1 MTDIAIR
8 IKSTYDGAGTA
19 SARKDVDALAK
30 AAQGAGGAK
39 PSTAGY
45 DQIAA
50 QARTAAQAVAGL
62 STEEQ
67 KAARSAEQLA
77 QAQARTAQASAQ
89 ASAAQN
95 RQEVSA
101 LRLAQAQEK
110 AANAAKTSSGYF
122 QQMGAAFS
130 GSIMGIVGPAAVA
143 ATAIEALKGAADLT
157 VAGAQAQQTRAA
169 FEQLAQAAG
178 TTGNALMTAMRKAS
192 GGEISDLNLQ
202 LAANKANL
210 LGVANSAEQL
220 GTLMEIARDR
230 AQKMGISTTQAFND
244 LVTGLGRGSA
254 LILDNLGITVS
265 VTEANA
271 TYAASLG
278 KTASALSDA
287 EKKQALINAVLS
299 QGQASLAATG
309 GAVEGPATAFARLA
323 TAADNAKT
331 ALGGFLATST
341 AGMAG
346 DLADVINGVTADLQG
361 GQTEQ
366 SLAAMAEGALNLT
379 RALSGLPPVSSE
391 AAAAQGALVGEIGA
405 YLGVVSSAT
414 AATQAQ
420 AGATMVASDAEDR
433 RATSLRGSI
442 IAQQEAAAAA
452 IAETAAKEA
461 STAQSQLLEAQIKM
475 VADAY
480 IALNPN
486 ISAAGVAS
494 DVAAGR
500 IDAAVG
506 TYINMALATAKA
518 RAELAAIQ
526 AQAGMAGGAVEG
538 RSERDT
544 PADRAAAAAAGAQAA
559 RERADALATAKS
571 QQVLATGTTKAKI
584 AEYQRQYDAAVAAH
598 GKESAEAVR
607 AQTNLLQ
614 AQQTGE
620 RGRASSAASSGGRL
634 AKIEQD
640 TQGKIQKIVQDTQE
654 KLLAIDKR
662 IAAERAAAMRK
673 LQNDMAQ
680 SSADRR
686 AGNEADDLDLVGVK
700 DPKEAARLNDR
711 ERAQAAARQRDQQA
725 RDEAN
730 ANMAAGDAE
739 TAQKIYDARQDQI
752 SKQQALDESYYARQ
766 RELAGDP
773 AALEALQQQ
782 YDEATRA
789 ISEATDQRIAFA
801 QAEAEQKKQAVE
813 DEKAAV
819 IAAAQA
825 QADAVIAA
833 AERSASSVKG
843 SIASAKVSAVADLQ
857 AIGSAVDAIPSSK
870 TVTVTVTSNASGGT
884 STGAAGRADGAY
896 AGGGSFVTSGTTNI
910 TVGDN
915 PGGRELVTVTP
926 LSGSGTTRPVPG
938 GIAMAGGG
946 SVVVD
951 AGDGYTTPVAGGD
964 SGGGGGKGK
973 GKAGKGSQ
981 AAADIKAQIDEQR
994 NVIQLLSDMIALR
1007 HDMQEELENGTPFNV
1022 GFAQALARRAAEF
1035 AVFVREALP
1044 KATKDESEGYSRAAD
1059 NSRDSISVLS
1069 DLIQLRKDMSD
1080 FEDVNPFDVAFV
1092 ERLAVTGR
1100 RIVEIAQS
1108 QLIPTTEAEAD
1119 RMQRWAD
1126 LNGSVVG
1133 LIKDAASLNAEMFS
1147 DYVPPSDAELN
1158 AIVHDANRIAQ
1169 RFVAAAQTYDTKG
1182 LEGAKQFSDAV
1193 GGTFSAYKDGLLFFE
1208 ALNSGDFALKESNL
1222 TTFERATEKT
1232 MDVAARLGAKARKI
1246 PANDLAALGHTTQL
1260 LSAQSEALIKL
1271 AAVPFGDLPGAARNL
1286 DRQGGL
1292 VLGGAAPIINV
1303 YPAPGMNV
1311 EQLATLVAQKIQRR
1325 TGAHR

>member
-8 IKSTYDGAGTA
+8 IKSSYDGAGTA
-19 SARKDVDALAK
+19 SARKDIDALAK
-30 AAQGAGGAK
+30 AAQGAGAGK

-62 STEEQ
+62 SAEEQ

-77 QAQARTAQASAQ
+77 QAQARTAQSVAQ
-89 ASAAQN
+89 ASAAES
-95 RQEVSA
+95 RAEKAA
-101 LRLAQAQEK
+101 LQLAQAQQK
-110 AANAAKTSSGYF
+110 AAQAAQQSGGYF

-130 GSIMGIVGPAAVA
+130 SSIMGIVGPAAVA

-309 GAVEGPATAFARLA
+309 GAVETAATSFARLGV
-323 TAADNAKT
+323 AAENAKT

-379 RALSGLPPVSSE
+379 RALSGLPPVSGDV
-391 AAAAQGALVGEIGA
+391 AAAQGALVGQLGA
-405 YLGVVSSAT
+405 LLGVTVAATGAVTQQTGAQMQAADAAERAAGSTQVLSSALDT
-414 AATQAQ
+414 ELQKKIESQMAGAALADTQARLEADSRLAAQGLLGAGDQ
-420 AGATMVASDAEDR
+420 AAILAAKYGIAADAARFLIQQQQALANKAAMAEQRAGERNPGTSGAA
-433 RATSLRGSI
+433 
-442 IAQQEAAAAA
+442 EAAAQ
-452 IAETAAKEA
+452 EEA
-461 STAQSQLLEAQIKM
+461 RLQTIYRRLA
-475 VADAY
+475 
-480 IALNPN
+480 N
-486 ISAAGVAS
+486 AG
-494 DVAAGR
+494 
-500 IDAAVG
+500 
-506 TYINMALATAKA
+506 
-518 RAELAAIQ
+518 Q
-526 AQAGMAGGAVEG
+526 
-538 RSERDT
+538 
-544 PADRAAAAAAGAQAA
+544 AAGAG
-559 RERADALATAKS
+559 RVATAG
-571 QQVLATGTTKAKI
+571 GT
-584 AEYQRQYDAAVAAH
+584 
-598 GKESAEAVR
+598 
-607 AQTNLLQ
+607 
-614 AQQTGE
+614 
-620 RGRASSAASSGGRL
+620 GRALVST
-634 AKIEQD
+634 EQD
-640 TQGKIQKIVQDTQE
+640 TQGKLQKIVQDSQE
-654 KLLAIDKR
+654 RIAAIDKR

-730 ANMAAGDAE
+730 ANMAAGNAE

-857 AIGSAVDAIPSSK
+857 AIGSAVNAIPSSK

-951 AGDGYTTPVAGGD
+951 AGDGYTTPVAGQG
-964 SGGGGGKGK
+964 SGSKAKKKGK
-973 GKAGKGSQ
+973 GSSKGGSSN
-981 AAADIKAQIDEQR
+981 AAADIKDKIEEQK
-994 NVIQLLSDMIALR
+994 NLIQLLSDMIALR

-1092 ERLAVTGR
+1092 ERLAATGR

-1133 LIKDAASLNAEMFS
+1133 LIKDTASLNAEMFS

-1169 RFVAAAQTYDTKG
+1169 RFVAAAKTYDTKG

-1193 GGTFSAYKDGLLFFE
+1193 GGTFSAFKDGLLFFQ
-1208 ALNSGDFALKESNL
+1208 ALNSGDFTLKESNL

-1232 MDVAARLGAKARKI
+1232 MNVAARLGAKARKI

>member
-8 IKSTYDGAGTA
+8 IKSSYDGAGTA
-19 SARKDVDALAK
+19 SARKDIDALAK
-30 AAQGAGGAK
+30 AAQGAGAGK

-62 STEEQ
+62 SAEEQ

-77 QAQARTAQASAQ
+77 QAQARTAQSVAQ
-89 ASAAQN
+89 ASAAES
-95 RQEVSA
+95 RAEKAA
-101 LRLAQAQEK
+101 LQLAQAQQK
-110 AANAAKTSSGYF
+110 AAQAAQQSGGYF

-130 GSIMGIVGPAAVA
+130 SSIMGIVGPAAVA

-157 VAGAQAQQTRAA
+157 VAGAQAQQTRGA

-192 GGEISDLNLQ
+192 GGEISNLNLQ

-833 AERSASSVKG
+833 AERSAGSVKG
-843 SIASAKVSAVADLQ
+843 SIASAKMSAVADLQ

-1193 GGTFSAYKDGLLFFE
+1193 GGTFSAFKDGLLFFE
-1208 ALNSGDFALKESNL
+1208 ALNSGDFTLKESNL

-1271 AAVPFGDLPGAARNL
+1271 AAVPFGDLPGAARGL
-1286 DRQGGL
+1286 EKQGGL
-1292 VLGGAAPIINV
+1292 LLGSSVVVNV

-1325 TGAHR
+1325 TGTHR

>member
-8 IKSTYDGAGTA
+8 IKSSYDGAGTA
-19 SARKDVDALAK
+19 SARKDIDALAK
-30 AAQGAGGAK
+30 AAQGAGAGK

-62 STEEQ
+62 SAEEQ

-77 QAQARTAQASAQ
+77 QAQARTAQSVAQ
-89 ASAAQN
+89 ASAAES
-95 RQEVSA
+95 RAEKAA
-101 LRLAQAQEK
+101 LQLAQAQQK
-110 AANAAKTSSGYF
+110 AAQAAQQSGGYF

-130 GSIMGIVGPAAVA
+130 SSIMGIVGPAAVA

-309 GAVEGPATAFARLA
+309 GAVETAATSFARAGAALQNFGDQVGGGLA
-323 TAADNAKT
+323 NALAPAATGLARVLEGTSGLSEAVQALSVNWQAGVASNNAYIAAIQAGATDAEAAAARTAAYNAEVA
-331 ALGGFLATST
+331 ALTSGWVSGGGAMIATST
-341 AGMAG
+341 ELNDIEQQRIATMNTAAQSSQIVSDALAEEIQKKIESQMAG
-346 DLADVINGVTADLQG
+346 AALADTQARLEADSRLAAQG
-361 GQTEQ
+361 LLGAGDQAAILAAKYGIAADAARFLIQ
-366 SLAAMAEGALNLT
+366 QQQALANKAAMAEQRAGERNPGTSGA
-379 RALSGLPPVSSE
+379 AE
-391 AAAAQGALVGEIGA
+391 AAAQEEARLQTIYRRLAN
-405 YLGVVSSAT
+405 
-414 AATQAQ
+414 
-420 AGATMVASDAEDR
+420 AG
-433 RATSLRGSI
+433 
-442 IAQQEAAAAA
+442 Q
-452 IAETAAKEA
+452 
-461 STAQSQLLEAQIKM
+461 
-475 VADAY
+475 
-480 IALNPN
+480 
-486 ISAAGVAS
+486 
-494 DVAAGR
+494 
-500 IDAAVG
+500 
-506 TYINMALATAKA
+506 
-518 RAELAAIQ
+518 
-526 AQAGMAGGAVEG
+526 
-538 RSERDT
+538 
-544 PADRAAAAAAGAQAA
+544 AAGAG
-559 RERADALATAKS
+559 RVATAG
-571 QQVLATGTTKAKI
+571 GT
-584 AEYQRQYDAAVAAH
+584 
-598 GKESAEAVR
+598 
-607 AQTNLLQ
+607 
-614 AQQTGE
+614 
-620 RGRASSAASSGGRL
+620 GRALVST
-634 AKIEQD
+634 EQD
-640 TQGKIQKIVQDTQE
+640 TQGKLQKIVQDSQE
-654 KLLAIDKR
+654 RIAAIDKR

-730 ANMAAGDAE
+730 ANMAAGNAE

-833 AERSASSVKG
+833 AERSAGSVKG
-843 SIASAKVSAVADLQ
+843 SIASAKMSAVADLQ
-857 AIGSAVDAIPSSK
+857 AIGSAVNAIPSSK

-951 AGDGYTTPVAGGD
+951 AGDGYTTPVAGQG
-964 SGGGGGKGK
+964 SGSKAKKKGK
-973 GKAGKGSQ
+973 GSSKGGSSN
-981 AAADIKAQIDEQR
+981 AAADIKDKIEEQK
-994 NVIQLLSDMIALR
+994 NLIQLLSDMIALR

-1092 ERLAVTGR
+1092 ERLAATGR

-1133 LIKDAASLNAEMFS
+1133 LIKDTASLNAEMFS

-1169 RFVAAAQTYDTKG
+1169 RFVAAAKTYDTKG

-1193 GGTFSAYKDGLLFFE
+1193 GGTFSAFKDGLLFFE
-1208 ALNSGDFALKESNL
+1208 ALNSGDFTLKESNL

>member
-8 IKSTYDGAGTA
+8 IKSSYDGAGTA
-19 SARKDVDALAK
+19 SARKDIDALAK
-30 AAQGAGGAK
+30 AAQGAGAGKA
-39 PSTAGY
+39 STAGY

-50 QARTAAQAVAGL
+50 QARTAAQAIAGL
-62 STEEQ
+62 SAEEQ

-77 QAQARTAQASAQ
+77 QAQARTAQSVAQ
-89 ASAAQN
+89 ASAAES
-95 RQEVSA
+95 RAEKAA
-101 LRLAQAQEK
+101 LQLAQAQQK
-110 AANAAKTSSGYF
+110 AAQAAQQSGGYF

-130 GSIMGIVGPAAVA
+130 SSIMGIVGPAAVA

-379 RALSGLPPVSSE
+379 RAISGLPPVSSE
-391 AAAAQGALVGEIGA
+391 AAAAQGALVGQLGA
-405 YLGVVSSAT
+405 LLGVTV
-414 AATQAQ
+414 AATGAVTQQTGAQMQAADAAERAAGSTHVLASALDTELQ
-420 AGATMVASDAEDR
+420 KKIESQMAGAALADTQARLEADSRLAAQGLLGAGDQAAILAAKYGIAADAARFLIQQQQALANKAAMAEQ
-433 RATSLRGSI
+433 RAGERNPGTSG
-442 IAQQEAAAAA
+442 AAEAAAQ
-452 IAETAAKEA
+452 EEA
-461 STAQSQLLEAQIKM
+461 RLQTIYRRLA
-475 VADAY
+475 
-480 IALNPN
+480 N
-486 ISAAGVAS
+486 AG
-494 DVAAGR
+494 
-500 IDAAVG
+500 
-506 TYINMALATAKA
+506 
-518 RAELAAIQ
+518 Q
-526 AQAGMAGGAVEG
+526 
-538 RSERDT
+538 
-544 PADRAAAAAAGAQAA
+544 AAGAG
-559 RERADALATAKS
+559 RVATAG
-571 QQVLATGTTKAKI
+571 GT
-584 AEYQRQYDAAVAAH
+584 
-598 GKESAEAVR
+598 
-607 AQTNLLQ
+607 
-614 AQQTGE
+614 
-620 RGRASSAASSGGRL
+620 GRALVST
-634 AKIEQD
+634 EQD
-640 TQGKIQKIVQDTQE
+640 TQGKLQKIVQDSQE
-654 KLLAIDKR
+654 RIAAIDKR

-730 ANMAAGDAE
+730 ANMAAGNAE

-833 AERSASSVKG
+833 AERSAGSVKG
-843 SIASAKVSAVADLQ
+843 SIASAKMSAVADLQ
-857 AIGSAVDAIPSSK
+857 AIGSAVNAIPSSK

-951 AGDGYTTPVAGGD
+951 AGDGYTTPVAGQG
-964 SGGGGGKGK
+964 SGSKAKKKGK
-973 GKAGKGSQ
+973 GSSKGGSSN
-981 AAADIKAQIDEQR
+981 AAADIKDKIEEQK
-994 NVIQLLSDMIALR
+994 NLIQLLSDMIALR

-1092 ERLAVTGR
+1092 ERLAATGR

-1133 LIKDAASLNAEMFS
+1133 LIKDTASLNAEMFS

-1169 RFVAAAQTYDTKG
+1169 RFVAAAKTYDTKG

-1193 GGTFSAYKDGLLFFE
+1193 GGTFSAFKDGLLFFE
-1208 ALNSGDFALKESNL
+1208 ALNSGDFTLKESNL

-1232 MDVAARLGAKARKI
+1232 MNVAARLGAKARKI

>member
-1 MTDIAIR
+1 M
-8 IKSTYDGAGTA
+8 
-19 SARKDVDALAK
+19 LF
-30 AAQGAGGAK
+30 
-39 PSTAGY
+39 
-45 DQIAA
+45 
-50 QARTAAQAVAGL
+50 
-62 STEEQ
+62 
-67 KAARSAEQLA
+67 RSAALDVLIERNTEH
-77 QAQARTAQASAQ
+77 QATTYQSA
-89 ASAAQN
+89 
-95 RQEVSA
+95 
-101 LRLAQAQEK
+101 
-110 AANAAKTSSGYF
+110 
-122 QQMGAAFS
+122 
-130 GSIMGIVGPAAVA
+130 
-143 ATAIEALKGAADLT
+143 
-157 VAGAQAQQTRAA
+157 
-169 FEQLAQAAG
+169 
-178 TTGNALMTAMRKAS
+178 
-192 GGEISDLNLQ
+192 
-202 LAANKANL
+202 
-210 LGVANSAEQL
+210 
-220 GTLMEIARDR
+220 
-230 AQKMGISTTQAFND
+230 
-244 LVTGLGRGSA
+244 
-254 LILDNLGITVS
+254 
-265 VTEANA
+265 
-271 TYAASLG
+271 
-278 KTASALSDA
+278 
-287 EKKQALINAVLS
+287 
-299 QGQASLAATG
+299 
-309 GAVEGPATAFARLA
+309 
-323 TAADNAKT
+323 
-331 ALGGFLATST
+331 
-341 AGMAG
+341 
-346 DLADVINGVTADLQG
+346 
-361 GQTEQ
+361 
-366 SLAAMAEGALNLT
+366 
-379 RALSGLPPVSSE
+379 
-391 AAAAQGALVGEIGA
+391 
-405 YLGVVSSAT
+405 
-414 AATQAQ
+414 
-420 AGATMVASDAEDR
+420 DAEDR

-506 TYINMALATAKA
+506 TYIIMALATAKA

-680 SSADRR
+680 SAADRR

-1271 AAVPFGDLPGAARNL
+1271 AAVPFGDLPGAARGL
-1286 DRQGGL
+1286 EKQGGL
-1292 VLGGAAPIINV
+1292 LLGSSVVVNV

-1325 TGAHR
+1325 TGTHR

>member
-8 IKSTYDGAGTA
+8 IKSTYDGAGAA
-19 SARKDVDALAK
+19 SARKDIDALAK
-30 AAQGAGGAK
+30 AAQGAGAGKA
-39 PSTAGY
+39 STAGY

-62 STEEQ
+62 SAEEQ

-77 QAQARTAQASAQ
+77 QAQARTAQSVAQ
-89 ASAAQN
+89 ASAAES
-95 RQEVSA
+95 RAEKAA
-101 LRLAQAQEK
+101 LQLAQAQQK
-110 AANAAKTSSGYF
+110 AAQAAQQSGGYF

-130 GSIMGIVGPAAVA
+130 SSIMGIVGPAAVA

-157 VAGAQAQQTRAA
+157 VAGAQAQQTRGA

-309 GAVEGPATAFARLA
+309 GAVETAATSFARLGV
-323 TAADNAKT
+323 AAENAKT

-361 GQTEQ
+361 EQTEQ

-379 RALSGLPPVSSE
+379 RALSGLPPVSGDV
-391 AAAAQGALVGEIGA
+391 AAAQGALVGQLGA
-405 YLGVVSSAT
+405 LLGVTVAATGAVTQQTGAQMQAADAAERAAGSTQVLSSALDT
-414 AATQAQ
+414 ELQKKIESQMAGAALADTQARLEADSRLAAQGLLGAGDQ
-420 AGATMVASDAEDR
+420 AAILAAKYGIAADAARFLIQQQQALANKAAMAEQRAGERNPGTSGAA
-433 RATSLRGSI
+433 
-442 IAQQEAAAAA
+442 EAAAQ
-452 IAETAAKEA
+452 EEA
-461 STAQSQLLEAQIKM
+461 RLQTIYRRLA
-475 VADAY
+475 
-480 IALNPN
+480 N
-486 ISAAGVAS
+486 AG
-494 DVAAGR
+494 
-500 IDAAVG
+500 
-506 TYINMALATAKA
+506 
-518 RAELAAIQ
+518 Q
-526 AQAGMAGGAVEG
+526 
-538 RSERDT
+538 
-544 PADRAAAAAAGAQAA
+544 AAGAG
-559 RERADALATAKS
+559 RVATAG
-571 QQVLATGTTKAKI
+571 GT
-584 AEYQRQYDAAVAAH
+584 
-598 GKESAEAVR
+598 
-607 AQTNLLQ
+607 
-614 AQQTGE
+614 
-620 RGRASSAASSGGRL
+620 GRALVST
-634 AKIEQD
+634 EQD
-640 TQGKIQKIVQDTQE
+640 TQGKLQKIVQDSQE
-654 KLLAIDKR
+654 RIAAIDR
-662 IAAERAAAMRK
+662 RVAAERAAALRK
-673 LQNDMAQ
+673 LRNDMAQ
-680 SSADRR
+680 SAADRR

-1271 AAVPFGDLPGAARNL
+1271 AAVPFGDLPGAARGL
-1286 DRQGGL
+1286 EKQGGL
-1292 VLGGAAPIINV
+1292 LLGSSVVVNV

-1325 TGAHR
+1325 TGTHR

>member
-19 SARKDVDALAK
+19 SARKDIDALSK

-62 STEEQ
+62 SAEEQ

-77 QAQARTAQASAQ
+77 QAQARTAQSVAQ
-89 ASAAQN
+89 ASAAES
-95 RQEVSA
+95 RAEKAA
-101 LRLAQAQEK
+101 LQLAQAQEK

-169 FEQLAQAAG
+169 FDQLAAAAG

-265 VTEANA
+265 VAEANTA
-271 TYAASLG
+271 YAASLG
-278 KTASALSDA
+278 KTASALTET

-309 GAVEGPATAFARLA
+309 GAVDGPATAFARLA

-331 ALGGFLATST
+331 ALGGFLATNT

-346 DLADVINGVTADLQG
+346 DLANVIDGVVSDLQG
-361 GQTEQ
+361 
-366 SLAAMAEGALNLT
+366 SLTQDGFASAAEGALNLT
-379 RALSGLPPVSSE
+379 RAMGGLPPVSSE
-391 AAAAQGALVGEIGA
+391 AAAAQGQLVGEIGA
-405 YLGVVSSAT
+405 YLGIASSAT
-414 AATQAQ
+414 AATQTQ
-420 AGATMVASDAEDR
+420 AGATMVAADADDR
-433 RATSLRGSI
+433 RANSLRGSI

-461 STAQSQLLEAQIKM
+461 NTAQSQLLEAQIKM

-544 PADRAAAAAAGAQAA
+544 PADRAAAAAAGAQAS

-571 QQVLATGTTKAKI
+571 QQILSTGTTKAKI

-730 ANMAAGDAE
+730 ANMANGDAE
-739 TAQKIYDARQDQI
+739 TAQKIYDARQEQI

-813 DEKAAV
+813 EEKAAV

-843 SIASAKVSAVADLQ
+843 SIASAKLSAVADLQ

-896 AGGGSFVTSGTTNI
+896 AGGGSFVTSGITNI

-926 LSGSGTTRPVPG
+926 LSGTGTTRPVPG

-946 SVVVD
+946 VVD

-964 SGGGGGKGK
+964 TGGGGGGR
-973 GKAGKGSQ
+973 GRAGKGSQ

-1007 HDMQEELENGTPFNV
+1007 HDMQAELENGTPFNV

-1044 KATKDESEGYSRAAD
+1044 KATKDESEGYQRAAD

-1080 FEDVNPFDVAFV
+1080 FGDINPFDVAFV
-1092 ERLAVTGR
+1092 ERLAATGK

-1133 LIKDAASLNAEMFS
+1133 LIKDTASLNAEMFS
-1147 DYVPPSDAELN
+1147 DYVPPSDAQLN
-1158 AIVHDANRIAQ
+1158 AIVRDANRIAE

-1193 GGTFSAYKDGLLFFE
+1193 GGTFSAFKDGLLFFE
-1208 ALNSGDFALKESNL
+1208 ALNSGDFTLKDANL
-1222 TTFERATEKT
+1222 TVFERATEKT

-1286 DRQGGL
+1286 ERQGG
-1292 VLGGAAPIINV
+1292 VLAGGAPIINV

-1311 EQLATLVAQKIQRR
+1311 DQLATLVAQKIQRK